1 MALIL
6 SLESSSEVCSV
17 ALAQNG
23 SVVSYFETKEAF
35 SHTRKMTLFI
45 GEVMK
50 KHGKNLKDIDAV
62 CVSHGPG
69 SYTGLRVSASTAKG
83 ICYALEKPLLAINTL
98 HTLAFK
104 ARNVHPDSIY
114 VPTIDARRMEVYYA
128 VLDAQMKE
136 IHPTDNHILEAS
148 SFDHLLTSGKPVV
161 LCGTGIAKAALLFE
175 KPGFQL
181 LPMDCSAI
189 YMAELAEQKYIDGDF
204 ENIVSYEPFYFKP
217 PKVTKSKK
225 ALF

>member
-23 SVVSYFETKEAF
+23 LVVSSFETKEAF

-45 GEVMK
+45 GEVMEQQGK
-50 KHGKNLKDIDAV
+50 KLSDIDAV

-83 ICYALEKPLLAINTL
+83 ICYALDKPLLAINTL
-98 HTLAFK
+98 HTLAYK
-104 ARNVHPDSIY
+104 AKEVHPESIY
-114 VPTIDARRMEVYYA
+114 VPMIDARRMEVYYA
-128 VLDAQMKE
+128 VLDAQLKE
-136 IHPTDNHILEAS
+136 IYPTENLILETS
-148 SFDHLLTSGKPVV
+148 SFDHILTLGKPVV

-181 LPMDCSAI
+181 LPMDCSAE
-189 YMAELAEQKYIDGDF
+189 YMAELAEQKFVVGDF
-204 ENIVSYEPFYFKP
+204 EDMVSYEPFYFKP

>member
-17 ALAQNG
+17 ALAKDG
-23 SVVSYFETKEAF
+23 EVVASFETKEPF
-35 SHTRKMTLFI
+35 SHTRKMTMFI
-45 GEVMK
+45 SQVMDDYGESLNK
-50 KHGKNLKDIDAV
+50 IDAV

-83 ICYALEKPLLAINTL
+83 ICYALNKPLIAINTL
-98 HTLAFK
+98 HALAYK
-104 ARNVHPDSIY
+104 AKEEYPGALYI
-114 VPTIDARRMEVYYA
+114 PMIDARRMEVYYA
-128 VLDAQMKE
+128 VMDEELQE
-136 IHPTDNHILEAS
+136 IYPTDNLILEAT
-148 SFDHLLTSGKPVV
+148 SFDHLNDRGLPLV
-161 LCGTGIAKAALLFE
+161 LCGTGIAKATLLFE

-189 YMAELAEQKYIDGDF
+189 YMAELAEQKFKSGDF